1 MGPEAVP
8 RQVLREELS
17 GTLVKPS
24 KNEGG
29 RYAIRNPSDVK
40 SHFAKTLYKP
50 CRSDILVKVVHS
62 RACVQRGSPS

>member
-24 KNEGG
+24 GNEGG
-29 RYAIRNPSDVK
+29 RYTIRNPSDVK
-40 SHFAKTLYKP
+40 SHFTKTLIKA
-50 CRSDILVKVVHS
+50 CKTDILVKVVHS
-62 RACVQRGSPS
+62 RASVQRGSPS

>member
-8 RQVLREELS
+8 RQILCEELS
-17 GTLVKPS
+17 GTLVKLS

-40 SHFAKTLYKP
+40 SYEAKTLIKP
-50 CRSDILVKVVHS
+50 CKKGHS
-62 RACVQRGSPS
+62 GQRGS

>member
-1 MGPEAVP
+1 MGLEAVP

-29 RYAIRNPSDVK
+29 TVRDPKPVRCKV
-40 SHFAKTLYKP
+40 TL
-50 CRSDILVKVVHS
+50 C
-62 RACVQRGSPS
+62 